1 MTRLVVDANVAIKW
15 LVAEDHAVAAA
26 RVLEDASE
34 LHAPR
39 VMAAEIANVLW
50 QKERLGEIDT
60 ATARIL
66 ADSIETLPL
75 HWADDERVLGEA
87 VRLASEL
94 DRPPYDCMYLALANR
109 LGARLVS
116 ADTRFVELVART
128 VHAGAVV
135 GLVDYA
141 RE

>member
-1 MTRLVVDANVAIKW
+1 MVDANVAIKW
-15 LVAEDHAVAAA
+15 LVAEDHALAAV

-50 QKERLGEIDT
+50 QKERRGEIDT

-66 ADSIETLPL
+66 ANSIESLPL
-75 HWADDERVLGEA
+75 HWADDERVLGDA

-94 DRPPYDCMYLALANR
+94 DHPAYDCMYLALANR

-116 ADTRFVELVART
+116 ADARFVERVAKT

-135 GLVDYA
+135 GLLDYA